1 MNKNNITKI
10 FLKKKIIQLKLF
22 NILMIILYD
31 FIKSLNSND
40 FEVIYPGFTPK
51 NLKT

>member
-1 MNKNNITKI
+1 MNKKNITKI

-31 FIKSLNSND
+31 YIKSLNSNY
-40 FEVIYPGFTPK
+40 FEIIYPGFTPK